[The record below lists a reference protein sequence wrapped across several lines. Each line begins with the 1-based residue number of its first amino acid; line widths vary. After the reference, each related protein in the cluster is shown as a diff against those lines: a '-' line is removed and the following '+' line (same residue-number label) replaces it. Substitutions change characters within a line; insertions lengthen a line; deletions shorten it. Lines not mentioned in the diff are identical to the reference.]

1 MRLERGRPLSLLI
14 GDGGCPGQMAIEA
27 RIKNQETE
35 LGTEP
40 KEISTG
46 CFASSARESMVE
58 EPGEGKPLPGSV
70 QGAPDNLCPY
80 CDGKYIRSKHEA

>member
-1 MRLERGRPLSLLI
+1 MSREL
-14 GDGGCPGQMAIEA
+14 AIEA

-35 LGTEP
+35 PGPEL

-58 EPGEGKPLPGSV
+58 EPGAGKPHSGICAGVLTGNRS
-70 QGAPDNLCPY
+70 PY
-80 CDGKYIRSKHEA
+80 CDGKYLSVKARVIISQKGAMLCSRRERC